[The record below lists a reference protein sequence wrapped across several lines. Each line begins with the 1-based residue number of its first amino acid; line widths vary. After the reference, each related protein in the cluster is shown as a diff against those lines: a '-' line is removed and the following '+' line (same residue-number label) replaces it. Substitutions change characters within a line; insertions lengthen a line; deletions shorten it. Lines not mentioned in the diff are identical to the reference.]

1 MRDSI
6 GSWLNGPSAALPK
19 GEDGSEDKYRGERMG
34 LPETGAG
41 SLAPTGRRVAA
52 LVIDWFLAAG
62 IGLLIFNVWDGAPDK
77 ATTNLLVWI
86 IISVVSV
93 WLFAFTPGMAAL
105 GMGVVRVD
113 APVRVGV
120 GRSFFRVVL
129 TIFILP
135 PVITDI
141 DGRGLQDRATQT
153 AVIRTK

>member
-62 IGLLIFNVWDGAPDK
+62 IGLLIFNTWDAAPDK

>member
-34 LPETGAG
+34 LPEHGPG
-41 SLAPTGRRVAA
+41 SLATTGRRVAA
-52 LVIDWFLAAG
+52 LVIDWLLCAG
-62 IGLLIFNVWDGAPDK
+62 IGMLINNLWDVADAASVNVA
-77 ATTNLLVWI
+77 VWI
-86 IISVVSV
+86 VVSVVSV
-93 WLFAFTPGMAAL
+93 WLFAFTPGQAAL

-113 APVRVGV
+113 APVRVGL

-129 TIFILP
+129 TLFIMP
-135 PVITDI
+135 PLITDA
-141 DGRGLQDRATQT
+141 DSRGLQDRATQT

>member
-41 SLAPTGRRVAA
+41 SLATTGRRVAA
-52 LVIDWFLAAG
+52 LVIDWLLAAG
-62 IGLLIFNVWDGAPDK
+62 IGLLIFNVWDGAPDQ
-77 ATTNLLVWI
+77 ATTNLLVWVL
-86 IISVVSV
+86 ISVVSV
-93 WLFAFTPGMAAL
+93 WLFAFTPGQAAL

-113 APVRVGV
+113 VPVRVGV
-120 GRSFFRVVL
+120 GRSFFRVLL

-153 AVIRTK
+153 AVIRTG

>member
-41 SLAPTGRRVAA
+41 SLATTGRRVAA
-52 LVIDWFLAAG
+52 LVIDWLLAAG
-62 IGLLIFNVWDGAPDK
+62 IGLLIFNVWDGAPDQ
-77 ATTNLLVWI
+77 ATTNLLVWVL
-86 IISVVSV
+86 ISVVSV
-93 WLFAFTPGMAAL
+93 WLFAFTPGQAAL

-120 GRSFFRVVL
+120 GRSFFRVLL

-153 AVIRTK
+153 AVIRTG